1 MVRSPLLRA
10 EIAGSAWP
18 PPSASSLTGRR
29 QTELDGAVKSIG
41 ENVTGIQGDV
51 AKLSDLDRIYST
63 VREQKGRL
71 DVLFANAGGG
81 SLVPLGSITEEH
93 FDQIFNTNVRGLLF
107 TVRLP
112 RASKATQPLAYTA
125 LPRLRSVPSPGV
137 GRLISKTKEFA

>member
-51 AKLSDLDRIYST
+51 AKLADLDRIYST
-63 VREQKGRL
+63 VRKQKGRL

-81 SLVPLGSITEEH
+81 SLVPLDRSPK
-93 FDQIFNTNVRGLLF
+93 NTLIRSLTPTYAVCFSPCVYLERQ
-107 TVRLP
+107 R
-112 RASKATQPLAYTA
+112 QPSL
-125 LPRLRSVPSPGV
+125 
-137 GRLISKTKEFA
+137 